1 MALVAS
7 AVANGGK
14 VMEPH
19 LLARVTSPTGKTVVK
34 FRPKLWR
41 RAMKPQTA
49 ATMNEFMQAVVTGGT
64 GRAAAISGIK
74 VAGKTG
80 TAETSENRVYTAWF
94 IFFAPADDPKVAGA
108 VVLEHQLNGFGGSVA
123 APIARQ
129 LMEAIL
135 PGASK

>member
-1 MALVAS
+1 MV
-7 AVANGGK
+7 
-14 VMEPH
+14 PH
-19 LLARVTSPTGKTVVK
+19 LIKKVTSPTGKTVVK
-34 FRPKLWR
+34 VKPKLWR

-49 ATMNEFMQAVVTGGT
+49 ATLNEFMQAVVNGGT
-64 GRAAAISGIK
+64 GRAAAISGVK

-80 TAETSENRVYTAWF
+80 TAETSQNHVYTAWF
-94 IFFAPADDPKVAGA
+94 IFFAPADDPTIAGA

-135 PGASK
+135 PKASK